1 MVGPGLGELCPNCCR
16 TAASQL
22 DQLAA
27 HTRPLHQVHPELQ
40 AWFFMADHIATERS
54 REKGRHLLAALE
66 LTEAKLLRAGP
77 DPWDSREARNQLAQ
91 LDLIREGWQR

>member
-1 MVGPGLGELCPNCCR
+1 MVAPGVGVFCPNCCE
-16 TAASQL
+16 TAASQR

-27 HTRPLHQVHPELQ
+27 HTRPLHRVHPELQ
-40 AWFFMADHIATERS
+40 AWFFTADHIATYRARAKS
-54 REKGRHLLAALE
+54 RHLLAALE

-77 DPWDSREARNQLAQ
+77 DPWDSRDARNQLAQ

>member
-1 MVGPGLGELCPNCCR
+1 
-16 TAASQL
+16 
-22 DQLAA
+22 
-27 HTRPLHQVHPELQ
+27 VHPELQ

-77 DPWDSREARNQLAQ
+77 DPWDSRDARNQLAQ

>member
-1 MVGPGLGELCPNCCR
+1 MVAPRVGVLCPSCCE
-16 TAASQL
+16 TAASQREE
-22 DQLAA
+22 LAA
-27 HTRPLHQVHPELQ
+27 HARPLHQAHPELQ
-40 AWFFMADHIATERS
+40 AWFFIADHIATERS

-77 DPWDSREARNQLAQ
+77 DPWDSRDARNQLAQ